1 MEIVDAKLTLKCEDG
16 TELKAD
22 MTDAKVAAI
31 VQSCSYHVVEM
42 DEGKQDR
49 SRQGSE
55 FQTDCRVCLAADARD
70 GIRCRAKRFRNS

>member
-42 DEGKQDR
+42 DEGKSLLMSFSDKAIEGNILPLLPKI
-49 SRQGSE
+49 S
-55 FQTDCRVCLAADARD
+55 
-70 GIRCRAKRFRNS
+70 

>member
-31 VQSCSYHVVEM
+31 VH
-42 DEGKQDR
+42 R
-49 SRQGSE
+49 
-55 FQTDCRVCLAADARD
+55 AAIMSWKWMRE
-70 GIRCRAKRFRNS
+70 RAF

>member
-31 VQSCSYHVVEM
+31 VLLGNRLVSMRGWHIV
-42 DEGKQDR
+42 
-49 SRQGSE
+49 
-55 FQTDCRVCLAADARD
+55 
-70 GIRCRAKRFRNS
+70 

>member
-31 VQSCSYHVVEM
+31 VQSCSYHVVER
-42 DEGKQDR
+42 DEGKSLLMSFSDKAIEGNILPLLPKI
-49 SRQGSE
+49 S
-55 FQTDCRVCLAADARD
+55 
-70 GIRCRAKRFRNS
+70 